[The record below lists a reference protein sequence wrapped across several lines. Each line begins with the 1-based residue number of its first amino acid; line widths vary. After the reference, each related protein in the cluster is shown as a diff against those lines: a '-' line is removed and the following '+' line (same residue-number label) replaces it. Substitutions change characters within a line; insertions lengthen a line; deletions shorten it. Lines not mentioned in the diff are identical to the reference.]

1 MLTHISMFFGK
12 WIDLCQWWNF
22 HKFDFELRIN
32 TIEININWINFLFAR
47 SIGFNISVF
56 LQKKRFFFSNSF
68 SLWILCS
75 IFYRSRLVGFCWR
88 WVFNLLT
95 SVFYFVMATIYFT
108 SAVLRYGCWCMRFI
122 TAKRQTFVLKLTNTL
137 LLLLFRPD
145 KTISRATREKKKTFQ
160 TPLLLFVLQH
170 IYFLTYSSELLC
182 IAQLYRF

>member
-32 TIEININWINFLFAR
+32 TNEKNKNWINFLFAR
-47 SIGFNISVF
+47 SIGF
-56 LQKKRFFFSNSF
+56 FFSNTF

-75 IFYRSRLVGFCWR
+75 IFYRSHLVGFCWR

-137 LLLLFRPD
+137 LLLLFRAD
-145 KTISRATREKKKTFQ
+145 KTISRATREKKTFQ